1 MTNTIPA
8 NQIGATDMEITMLV
22 WAFVFLLVSVFFVI
36 EHLVGT
42 DDKLED
48 KSVEELTFLRD
59 KIDMV
64 LSCKK

>member
-1 MTNTIPA
+1 
-8 NQIGATDMEITMLV
+8 MEITMLV